1 MEKLAIV
8 TAKEMWQE
16 FNKMKDA
23 LKDEIM
29 YELKDRNNQEL
40 YTRKELAKY
49 LKVTEQTIINWS
61 SRGIITPI
69 FIEGS
74 VRYKGDEIRIIIK
87 TIVMA
92 KKSSTSGNWRRHYH
106 NDYKTGRLSYE
117 TKMVQWA
124 HIMMLG

>member
-1 MEKLAIV
+1 MEKVAIV

-23 LKDEIM
+23 LKEEIM
-29 YELKDRNNQEL
+29 YEMKERNNQEL

-74 VRYKGDEIRIIIK
+74 VRYKGDEIRTLLK
-87 TIVMA
+87 
-92 KKSSTSGNWRRHYH
+92 
-106 NDYKTGRLSYE
+106 
-117 TKMVQWA
+117 Q
-124 HIMMLG
+124 

>member
-1 MEKLAIV
+1 MDKIAIV

-74 VRYKGDEIRIIIK
+74 VRYKGDEIRTLLK
-87 TIVMA
+87 
-92 KKSSTSGNWRRHYH
+92 
-106 NDYKTGRLSYE
+106 
-117 TKMVQWA
+117 Q
-124 HIMMLG
+124 

>member
-1 MEKLAIV
+1 MEKVAIV

-23 LKDEIM
+23 LKEEIM
-29 YELKDRNNQEL
+29 YEMKERNNNEL
-40 YTRKELAKY
+40 FTRKELAKY

-74 VRYKGDEIRIIIK
+74 VRYKGDEIRTLLNK
-87 TIVMA
+87 
-92 KKSSTSGNWRRHYH
+92 
-106 NDYKTGRLSYE
+106 
-117 TKMVQWA
+117 
-124 HIMMLG
+124 

>member
-23 LKDEIM
+23 LKEEIM
-29 YELKDRNNQEL
+29 YEMKERNNQEL

-74 VRYKGDEIRIIIK
+74 VRYNGDEIRTLLK
-87 TIVMA
+87 
-92 KKSSTSGNWRRHYH
+92 
-106 NDYKTGRLSYE
+106 
-117 TKMVQWA
+117 Q
-124 HIMMLG
+124 

>member
-1 MEKLAIV
+1 MEKIAIV
-8 TAKEMWQE
+8 TAQEMWQE

-23 LKDEIM
+23 LKEEIM
-29 YELKDRNNQEL
+29 YEMKERKNQEL

-74 VRYKGDEIRIIIK
+74 VRYKGDEIRTLLK
-87 TIVMA
+87 
-92 KKSSTSGNWRRHYH
+92 
-106 NDYKTGRLSYE
+106 
-117 TKMVQWA
+117 Q
-124 HIMMLG
+124 

>member
-23 LKDEIM
+23 LKEEIM
-29 YELKDRNNQEL
+29 YEMKERNNQEL

-74 VRYKGDEIRIIIK
+74 VRYKGDEIRTLLK
-87 TIVMA
+87 
-92 KKSSTSGNWRRHYH
+92 
-106 NDYKTGRLSYE
+106 
-117 TKMVQWA
+117 Q
-124 HIMMLG
+124 

>member
-1 MEKLAIV
+1 MEKIAIV
-8 TAKEMWQE
+8 TANEMWQE

-23 LKDEIM
+23 LKEEIM
-29 YELKDRNNQEL
+29 YEMKERNNQEL

-74 VRYKGDEIRIIIK
+74 VRYKGDEIRTLLK
-87 TIVMA
+87 
-92 KKSSTSGNWRRHYH
+92 
-106 NDYKTGRLSYE
+106 
-117 TKMVQWA
+117 Q
-124 HIMMLG
+124 

>member
-1 MEKLAIV
+1 MDKIAIV

-23 LKDEIM
+23 LKEEIM
-29 YELKDRNNQEL
+29 YEMKERNNQEL

-74 VRYKGDEIRIIIK
+74 VRYKGDEIRTLLK
-87 TIVMA
+87 
-92 KKSSTSGNWRRHYH
+92 
-106 NDYKTGRLSYE
+106 
-117 TKMVQWA
+117 Q
-124 HIMMLG
+124 